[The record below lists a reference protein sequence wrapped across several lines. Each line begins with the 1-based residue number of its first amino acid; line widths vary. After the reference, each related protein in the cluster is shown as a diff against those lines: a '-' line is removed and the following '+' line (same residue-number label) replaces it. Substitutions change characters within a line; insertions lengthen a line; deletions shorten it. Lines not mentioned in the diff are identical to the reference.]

1 MEVDGKEF
9 AQSRD
14 ATFDDLP
21 NEILLTIFAKLDFPD
36 LLSASVVCTRWNNV
50 IFHFFNHRI
59 AFRLHSFFV
68 PLLSGTRSY
77 RNVRIT
83 GRYLYSPQGQ
93 NENRLAALAEDAW
106 NLHLELSEIRGG
118 VLARLLNKFSTL
130 RSLSL
135 RIMRYCSER
144 SPQLFRRLIR
154 GVLPALKS
162 LTLVCLTFYCM
173 EVLAEVAPT
182 LESLNIKLLARH
194 RLKLY
199 ECNLASLRSLTLSM
213 DTRSMMY
220 LYNLEEFPVDEFIT
234 FLSGLPN
241 LRVLRLKLD
250 HPEAFLHIYSLR
262 NIVELS
268 LGGLDPAAQ
277 KCSLD
282 GISQMVNL
290 KTLSITAQEL
300 LLPSVLQPA
309 TTVTSLTL
317 HDLATMDI
325 KKLAR
330 VFPSLTVFCVET
342 PRSLMLSELRQI
354 VVAWRA
360 LEELSVRIER
370 LSEEICDCF
379 LKLSKLRKLTLHGFL
394 LLLKSGPFEKIIT
407 MPSLKRLYLNDS
419 AWGAYFNYLPAACN
433 RAYPCQLYLNGLH
446 V

>member
-1 MEVDGKEF
+1 M
-9 AQSRD
+9 
-14 ATFDDLP
+14 
-21 NEILLTIFAKLDFPD
+21 
-36 LLSASVVCTRWNNV
+36 VCTRWNDV
-50 IFHFFNHRI
+50 IFHFFSHRI

-68 PLLSGTRSY
+68 PLLSGKRSY

-106 NLHLELSEIRGG
+106 NLHLELSEVRGR
-118 VLARLLNKFSTL
+118 VLARLLDKFSTL
-130 RSLSL
+130 RSLSFK
-135 RIMRYCSER
+135 IIKYGNEK

-154 GVLPALKS
+154 GVLPALES
-162 LTLVCLTFYCM
+162 LTIVCLSFYCT
-173 EVLAEVAPT
+173 ELLAEVAPT
-182 LESLNIKLLARH
+182 LDSLNIKLLARH

-220 LYNLEEFPVDEFIT
+220 LYNLEEFPVQELIT

-241 LRVLRLKLD
+241 LRVFRLKLD
-250 HPEAFLHIYSLR
+250 HPEAFPHIYSLR

-268 LGGLDPAAQ
+268 LGGLDPEAP

-290 KTLSITAQEL
+290 KTLSITTQEV

-309 TTVTSLTL
+309 TSVTSLTL
-317 HDLATMDI
+317 HDVATVDI
-325 KKLAR
+325 KKLVR
-330 VFPSLTVFCVET
+330 VFPSLTVFCVQT
-342 PRSLMLSELRQI
+342 PRSLMLSDMRQI
-354 VVAWRA
+354 VVAWPA

-379 LKLSKLRKLTLHGFL
+379 LKLSKLRMLTLHGFL
-394 LLLKSGPFEKIIT
+394 RKFCFEMSFIH
-407 MPSLKRLYLNDS
+407 N
-419 AWGAYFNYLPAACN
+419 N
-433 RAYPCQLYLNGLH
+433 
-446 V
+446 